1 MYDYTGWI
9 VQANAGRDK
18 DGIFCVVGVDQ
29 EGHMLLL
36 ADGKRRRLCAPK
48 KKRRSHVQP
57 LGTSDHPVFARLRAG
72 CAVGDGEL
80 RKALAVFREGGNHA
94 WQKTI

>member
-1 MYDYTGWI
+1 MMDVTI
-9 VQANAGRDK
+9 AQVVMSTAGHDR
-18 DGIFCVVGVDQ
+18 GRLFCVVDAQGDF
-29 EGHMLLL
+29 LLL

>member
-36 ADGKRRRLCAPK
+36 ADGKHRRMACPK
-48 KKRRSHVQP
+48 RKKLGHVSCLTDQ
-57 LGTSDHPVFARLRAG
+57 SRMYDHPVVHSLKQGEPVSDRALR
-72 CAVGDGEL
+72 
-80 RKALAVFREGGNHA
+80 RALAAFKEGSTLG
-94 WQKTI
+94 